1 VSRDPSL
8 VRLGWKA
15 NVQQQSGCPTVT
27 VRISGCHCYSLR
39 YSLPITLLSA
49 HSCEVGA
56 LFDLIH
62 GSLRR
67 CDQKRRAFGMT
78 KSETSTG
85 Y

>member
-15 NVQQQSGCPTVT
+15 NVQQHSGSPTAT

-39 YSLPITLLSA
+39 YLVHIA
-49 HSCEVGA
+49 ARWGA
-56 LFDLIH
+56 LFDLTH